1 MKYLLAL
8 CILAGA
14 LPTFAQAL
22 DPTAR
27 AAVPVDGKMT
37 FTDYGYRDWGPDL
50 VEYTIDPVKWAGK
63 LTVLDPA
70 GKPVPC
76 QVDGNV
82 LSFVAF
88 VPRGQSVTYTLQRGG
103 VAAPSPLQT
112 EANKGHFF
120 LRNEFLSLQMPGTAV
135 VGRFNPPQPVANVR
149 GPLDLCVNLVDG
161 GGMSGSRFITDRTV
175 TEIATKV
182 LRQGPAVVDY
192 EIRYTFEPKGEY
204 VFRVRMVAGVPL
216 ASVTEEFDF
225 GSITEG
231 KDVLMLDLHRGWT
244 PKSVGFIRGNGEQ
257 LLPRFDVQ
265 AYDRVAATKPMD
277 PPTGKPGEA
286 PAYFIPEAGLASL
299 GNLRTGVQVWDGD
312 QPGTGKNIAFI
323 PLHMGSWRRG
333 MATPGWFKQ
342 GTGVQ
347 ISLPISARYSRW
359 TLEVTDDH
367 SPFSTHEHDP
377 GLKESYGRREWALY
391 AGQKPDAALIQ
402 YGHIGL
408 NRYKDWVIDYPE
420 GPAAKN
426 AYPGAFFRADYM
438 ARMKKVIDQH
448 PEKAWLSK
456 YYLISGNPADA
467 EASAREVI
475 SRLRA
480 PYQEN
485 DFYLAYM
492 ANYRKAQL
500 LIFANRAEDALAC
513 PTLPADLRQELRR
526 RLALYA
532 YVTSDPDF
540 NPRGGGFH
548 EGNNNMP
555 VNRTMSLAYFAGL
568 LPDHP
573 CYKYWMDQVYA
584 YTRYKLSNMNGPD
597 GANLECPTYSTYAPL
612 PSLNVALNILKNR
625 GYDTR
630 ELLPYLKANLI
641 YMANLSM
648 ADPRW
653 GGARILPGMGNS
665 GNQLESM
672 WGVAVTTFEDS
683 EPKFAGWL
691 SYIFRLEGRKFGP
704 ESTGVTMVG
713 HPMYYL
719 PDVPETQTPLTTT
732 IMPTYGVAFRHQ
744 FNTPNETAMLLRA
757 GIAWGHWDT
766 DALNAILYGK
776 GAPLS
781 PGTMY
786 QYYFGVATQN
796 NAVYHNQVKIGT
808 RSTHECFGRVDD
820 HIRDYGFGPSADYAV
835 AGRYYPSQLFD
846 EYQDG
851 KLARKGA
858 EVTWNRHAFFVK
870 TAQPTGPSYFVMR
883 DTFTGDTSRPTWW
896 EWMNLDTA
904 DLISVDGVAF
914 DPTTVPRE
922 KVVPEEQFPTLRGQ
936 TVEMRTKYGAATWM
950 WFTEPREVK
959 ARLTWASQ
967 NNTETKTILVVP
979 GKPGQDY
986 CYVLYPLGAIDA
998 KPTAQA
1004 LGAGIVRVTTP
1015 ESVDTV
1021 FLGDTPFA
1029 YDKDGIVFTG
1039 KAGAVRVYPDR
1050 VTLCLNAG
1058 TGKIGYKGFV
1068 LEGSGPFE
1076 RTVKLKELKRG
1087 TQKYT
1092 AGYEKKEQR
1101 VDLGNGM
1108 TVVGE
1113 GPFTATLDGKAVR
1126 ISVDGR
1132 ARVLHIWE
1140 TGFQFVRPR
1149 MRIDGKEWMACWTD
1163 YPDNGWG
1170 SFDQT
1175 YKVGLSVPDG
1185 KHEVIVDEQTYPAN
1199 WARPFAPTIDGVLV
1213 K

>member
-1 MKYLLAL
+1 MVKLLLLVLLVMAV
-8 CILAGA
+8 AA
-14 LPTFAQAL
+14 AVQAQTPTV
-22 DPTAR
+22 R
-27 AAVPVDGKMT
+27 AAVPADGKMT
-37 FTDYGYRDWGPDL
+37 MTDYGYRDWGPDL
-50 VEYTIDPVKWAGK
+50 VEYTIDPAKWG
-63 LTVLDPA
+63 TTVSVLDPA
-70 GKPVPC
+70 GKAEPA
-76 QVDGNV
+76 QVDGNI
-82 LSFVAF
+82 LSFVAY
-88 VPRGQSVTYTLQRGG
+88 VPKGQSVTYTLQRGRAT
-103 VAAPSPLQT
+103 VASPLQV
-112 EANKGHFF
+112 EENKGRVW
-120 LRNEFLSLQMPGTAV
+120 LRNGLLDIEMPASGMKEFAPLIQWRAMPG
-135 VGRFNPPQPVANVR
+135 GLWM
-149 GPLDLCVNLVDG
+149 G
-161 GGMSGSRFITDRTV
+161 GSRFV
-175 TEIATKV
+175 TARKV
-182 LRQGPAVVDY
+182 TAMTGKILRNGPVVVEY
-192 EIRYTFEPKGEY
+192 EMRYAFEPKGEY
-204 VFRVRMVAGVPL
+204 VCRVRMVAGTPL
-216 ASVTEEFDF
+216 VSVTDEFDF

-231 KDVLMLDLHRGWT
+231 TDVLQLDLHKGWT
-244 PKSVGFIRGNGEQ
+244 PKSVGYIRGNGEQ
-257 LLPRFDVQ
+257 LLPSFSAVP
-265 AYDRVAATKPMD
+265 YDRVAATKPMD

-286 PAYFIPEAGLASL
+286 PAYFIPEPGLACL
-299 GNLRTGVQVWDGD
+299 GNLRTGVQMWDGD
-312 QPGTGKNIAFI
+312 QPGTGNTIAFI
-323 PLHMGSWRRG
+323 PLHMGAWRRG

-347 ISLPISARYSRW
+347 VSLPISARYSRW

-391 AGQKPDAALIQ
+391 AGQKPVDALIQ

-408 NRYKDWVIDYPE
+408 NRYKDWIIDYPE

-426 AYPGAFFRADYM
+426 AYPGSFFRADYM

-448 PEKAWLSK
+448 PEQSWLSK
-456 YYLISGNPADA
+456 YYLISGKPEDA
-467 EASAREVI
+467 VKSAQEVI

-485 DFYLAYM
+485 DFWMAYM
-492 ANYRKAQL
+492 SNYRKAQL
-500 LIFANRAEDALAC
+500 LIFANRAEDALSC
-513 PTLPADLRQELRR
+513 PTLPAELRQELRR

-612 PSLNVALNILKNR
+612 PSLNVALNVLKNR
-625 GYDTR
+625 GYDVKD
-630 ELLPYLKANLI
+630 LLPYLKANLI
-641 YMANLSM
+641 YMAHLSQ

-653 GGARILPGMGNS
+653 KGLRILPGMGNS
-665 GNQLESM
+665 GNQSESM

-683 EPKFAGWL
+683 DPKFAGWL
-691 SYIFRLEGRKFGP
+691 SYINRLEGRKFGP
-704 ESTGVTMVG
+704 ESTGVTFVG
-713 HPMYYL
+713 HAMYYL
-719 PDVPETQTPLTTT
+719 PDVPETVTPLGTT
-732 IMPTYGVAFRHQ
+732 IMPTYGVSFRHQ
-744 FNTPNETAMLLRA
+744 FATANETAMLLRA
-757 GIAWGHWDT
+757 GLAWGHWDT
-766 DALNAILYGK
+766 DALNAIVYAK

-786 QYYFGVATQN
+786 QYYFGVATKD
-796 NAVYHNQVKIGT
+796 NAVYHNQVKIGA
-808 RSTHECFGRVDD
+808 RNVHECFGRVDD
-820 HIRDYGFGPSADYAV
+820 HIRDYGFGPSVDYAV
-835 AGRYYPSQLFD
+835 AARFYPSQIFA
-846 EYQDG
+846 DG
-851 KLARKGA
+851 KGP
-858 EVTWNRHAFFVK
+858 TDWNRHVVFLK
-870 TAQPTGPSYFVMR
+870 TAQPGGPSYFVMR
-883 DTFTGDTSRPTWW
+883 DTFTGETSRPTWW

-914 DPTTVPRE
+914 DPTKVPLE
-922 KVVPEEQFPTLRGQ
+922 KAVPEAEFPSLRGQ
-936 TVEMRTKYGAATWM
+936 TVEMRTKYGAGTWM
-950 WFTEPREVK
+950 WFTEPRDVK

-967 NNTETKTILVVP
+967 NNSETKTILVVP

-986 CYVLYPLGAIDA
+986 CYVLYPRTDMEA
-998 KPTAQA
+998 KPAAKA
-1004 LGAGIVRVTTP
+1004 LGAGIVQVTTP

-1021 FLGDTPFA
+1021 FIGDKAFD
-1029 YDKDGIVFTG
+1029 YNRDGITFTG
-1039 KAGAVRVYPDR
+1039 KAGAVRVFADR
-1050 VTLCLNAG
+1050 VALCLNAG
-1058 TGKIGYKGFV
+1058 VGKVGYKGYV
-1068 LEGSGPFE
+1068 LEGAGPFE
-1076 RTVKLKELKRG
+1076 QVVPLNKLKRATLKN
-1087 TQKYT
+1087 TT
-1092 AGYEKKEQR
+1092 GYEKKEQR

-1149 MRIDGKEWMACWTD
+1149 LHIDGTEWMACWTD

-1175 YKVGLSVPDG
+1175 YKVGFAVPDG
-1185 KHEVIVDEQTYPAN
+1185 KHDIVVDEQTYPAN
-1199 WARPFAPTIDGVLV
+1199 WARPFTPTIDGALL